1 MAPLLLS
8 LTLTAA
14 LAWLDP
20 TTVMPGQKGVCITEW
35 TGGERREIPVEVLGL
50 LDAAGPERTAVLVR
64 LADQRLAGSGV
75 VAGMS
80 GSPVYVDG
88 KLLGAVAF
96 GWAFAR
102 EPLAGVTPFS
112 TMRRI
117 ATGVPAAPDVP
128 APTLASLAA
137 LAAGTLEPLAVLPQL
152 PPRRDG
158 QGPQLVAVGGLP
170 LAGGFPSELLGAM
183 GLQAVTAGAGATP
196 QGVPEAGEM
205 MAALLVWGDATIA
218 AGGTVTAREGD
229 QVWAF
234 GHPLFALGSIRIP
247 AARARVLAVQDSYQ
261 SPFKIFAVGPSF
273 GALVADRAAGVL
285 AHVGEQVV
293 GTPVTV
299 TVREAGDTSTWRFR
313 VAEMPLLQPLLVTY
327 VVSASLTARGAAVG
341 ESSVRLSLTAHL
353 ADGREVGVA
362 QAARGVDAIARM
374 AAFAG
379 GAVSFLANSSFPHP
393 PVSAVEATLERD
405 EEPRGAT
412 IGEAIPA
419 RTSVAPGEELPV
431 TIVLQPYQAAREERR
446 IVLRVPPGVRP
457 GTLDLVAAD
466 GASWSEYRLHAEA
479 IAAAN
484 FADQLN
490 ELGQLESSTTLVVAL
505 EARERGL
512 ALPGASEPGV
522 PPSWAI
528 TLTTGL
534 GAQALTRI
542 STSVVSAVRQPG
554 SFPLEGL
561 LRVSLTVRERPEVP

>member
-1 MAPLLLS
+1 MAPLLLP

-20 TTVMPGQKGVCITEW
+20 TTVRPGQKGVCITEW
-35 TGGERREIPVEVLGL
+35 TGGERREIPVEVLGM
-50 LDAAGPERTAVLVR
+50 LDAVGPDRSAVLVR

-96 GWAFAR
+96 GWPFAR

-112 TMRRI
+112 TMRGI
-117 ATGVPAAPDVP
+117 ATGGDAPVAP

-137 LAAGTLEPLAVLPQL
+137 LAAGTLAPLAVLPPL

-158 QGPQLVAVGGLP
+158 EGPQLVAVGGLP
-170 LAGGFPSELLGAM
+170 LVGGFPSELLGAM
-183 GLQAVTAGAGATP
+183 GLQAVAAGAGNVA

-229 QVWAF
+229 LVWAF
-234 GHPLFALGSIRIP
+234 GHPLFALGRVRIP

-261 SPFKIFAVGPSF
+261 SPFKIFAVGSSF
-273 GALVADRAAGVL
+273 GSLVADRAAGVL
-285 AHVGEQVV
+285 AHVGEQAE

-299 TVREAGDTSTWRFR
+299 TVREAGDTTTWRFR

-327 VVSASLTARGAAVG
+327 VASASLTARGAAVG
-341 ESSVRLSLTAHL
+341 ESSVRLSLTVHL
-353 ADGREVGVA
+353 ADGREVGVT
-362 QAARGVDAIARM
+362 QATRGVDAVARM
-374 AAFAG
+374 SAFAG
-379 GAVSFLANSSFPHP
+379 GVVGLLANSSFPHP
-393 PVSAVEATLERD
+393 AVSAVEATLDRD
-405 EEPRGAT
+405 EKPRGAT

-419 RTSVAPGEELPV
+419 RTSVSPGQELPV
-431 TIVLQPYQAAREERR
+431 TIVLQPYQATREERR
-446 IVLRVPPGVRP
+446 IVIRVPPSARP
-457 GTLDLVAAD
+457 GTLDLVVAD
-466 GASWSEYRLHAEA
+466 GASWSEYRLRAEA
-479 IAAAN
+479 VSPAD
-484 FADQLN
+484 FTDQLTQV
-490 ELGQLESSTTLVVAL
+490 GQLESSTTLVVAL

-512 ALPGASEPGV
+512 ALPGASEPGL
-522 PPSWAI
+522 PPSWSF

-534 GAQALTRI
+534 GAQAMDRI
-542 STSVVSAVRQPG
+542 PTNVVAAVRQPV